1 MSKVS
6 YIKKEGDSAVFV
18 GTYMEAYI
26 PMNTFETTNALELG
40 DSVRVFGL
48 FNFKVF
54 NTLEPTESDIAKAKL
69 ETFCLPS
76 LMESTPT
83 EQEIR
88 LMVADNAIE
97 GTIRESHKVLKFYN
111 GDLLVK
117 NLNIIKDVANVEIFL
132 KILNSAKIPRT
143 IPYDAL
149 PKMLERCVDLNGI
162 NARVSPLVY
171 ETLMTEICRYFKD
184 PSKPFRL
191 VIGAGKA
198 GQNEYIPMRIRGI
211 AQNNSAYTGITF
223 EEFDASA
230 LTAINKTR
238 SGVEQQV
245 SPIEKVL
252 KY

>member
-1 MSKVS
+1 MAKVS
-6 YIKKEGDSAVFV
+6 YIQKQGDSAVFT

-26 PMNTFETTNALELG
+26 PMSTFETTNAMELG
-40 DSVRVFGL
+40 ESVKIFGI

-54 NTLEPTESDIAKAKL
+54 NTLEPTDADREKAKL
-69 ETFCLPS
+69 ETFTLPS
-76 LMESTPT
+76 IMEATPS

-88 LMVADNAIE
+88 VMMADSAIE
-97 GTIRESHKVLKFYN
+97 GTIREPHKVLKFYN
-111 GDLLVK
+111 GDLVVK
-117 NLNIIKDVANVEIFL
+117 SLNIIKDVTNVEIFL
-132 KILNSAKIPRT
+132 KILNAAKIPRT

-149 PKMLERCVDLNGI
+149 PKLLERCVDINGV

-198 GQNEYIPMRIRGI
+198 GQNDYIPMRIRGI

-230 LTAINKTR
+230 VTAINKTR
-238 SGVEQQV
+238 SGSEQQV